1 MKTLILENC
10 DIYYP
15 LNDLPASLIR
25 LEIFVLEFSRE
36 LDNLPPNLKVLRID
50 TGGIGAYCS
59 GYPHPLNN
67 LPSGLEILYSPET
80 IAMDSQDYPANF
92 DNLPSLLKY
101 LYLPPYLA
109 ASTNFDA
116 IPESVEVIEF
126 HNYPKFIEKINK
138 YPTSLKKIFT
148 NCNVYKNYDP
158 FDEDIELIDEDI
170 ELIKTC
176 LIKKQY
182 FGKFDFYLK
191 KAFLDTKE
199 YKLIF
204 EISQ

>member
-1 MKTLILENC
+1 M
-10 DIYYP
+10 
-15 LNDLPASLIR
+15 IR

-50 TGGIGAYCS
+50 TGGIGDYCS
-59 GYPHPLNN
+59 GYPHSLNN
-67 LPSGLEILYSPET
+67 LPSGLEILYFPET

-182 FGKFDFYLK
+182 FGKFDFYLN